1 MQAILDVV
9 LPVFAIMFAG
19 YLSGRFKLLGEASSQ
34 ALNRFVY
41 FVALPAL
48 FFVSLARVE
57 LSEVFNWPF
66 LAAFGGGL
74 VATFIFA
81 LVVAR
86 LAFSSRLGL
95 VGMNAISTIFSNTG
109 YMGIPLLLLIYG
121 EDGLLPG
128 IITTV
133 ITGVVVIAMAT
144 VVLEVDA
151 STRLGPLAVAGRAL
165 LGVLRSPLLLAALGG
180 LAASGLGLD
189 LPKSVRTFCDILGAA
204 AAPCALFAIGLFMV
218 GTSLKSGLVEVGWI
232 VVLKLLFQPA
242 LTWWLAFEVFAL
254 PPVWAGAAVV
264 QAALPTGALVF
275 VIAQQYGVY
284 VQRATAVILVST
296 LASIVTLSLLLVQL
310 GVG

>member
-1 MQAILDVV
+1 MQAIFDVV
-9 LPVFAIMFAG
+9 LPVFGIMFAG
-19 YLSGRFKLLGEASSQ
+19 YLSGRTKLLGEASSQ

-48 FFVSLARVE
+48 FFVSLSRVE
-57 LSEVFNWPF
+57 LGEVFDWPF

-74 VATFIFA
+74 TVTFVVA

-86 LAFSSRLGL
+86 LAFSSRLGP
-95 VGMNAISTIFSNTG
+95 VGMNAICAIFSNTG
-109 YMGIPLLLLIYG
+109 YMGIPLVLLIYG
-121 EDGLLPG
+121 EAGLLPG

-144 VVLEVDA
+144 VILEIDA
-151 STRLGPLAVAGRAL
+151 STRLGPVAVAGRVL
-165 LGVLRSPLLLAALGG
+165 IGVLRSPLLLSALGG
-180 LAASGLGLD
+180 LAVSGLGLE
-189 LPKSVRTFCDILGAA
+189 LPRSVQTFCDILGAA

-218 GTSLKSGLVEVGWI
+218 DTSLRTGLTEVGWI
-232 VVLKLLFQPA
+232 AVLKLIVQPA
-242 LTWWLAFEVFAL
+242 LTWWLAFEVLAL
-254 PPVWAGAAVV
+254 PPVWAGVAVV

-296 LASIVTLSLLLVQL
+296 LASVITLSLLLIQL